1 MKNHSYNERYFRMQQ
16 RAFEIANK
24 WINRNY
30 ALYQKDHKM
39 WEKYDV
45 AKEYVRA
52 AKGGEYENQVR

>member
-1 MKNHSYNERYFRMQQ
+1 MQQ